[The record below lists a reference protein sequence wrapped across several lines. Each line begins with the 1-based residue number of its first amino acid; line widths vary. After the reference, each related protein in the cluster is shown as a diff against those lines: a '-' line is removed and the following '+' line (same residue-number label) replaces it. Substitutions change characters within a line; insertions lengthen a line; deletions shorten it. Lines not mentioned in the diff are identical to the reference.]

1 MKYSFSIIK
10 SQSSLYL
17 LVLLTFLF
25 NPKIYSQTDST
36 QLSTEEIIKEMLQEP
51 ATESDNED
59 IYEILEDLSLN
70 PIDINSAD
78 ISELQRIPG
87 LTIFYASLIIEHRK
101 KFGSFFSLNEMNLIE
116 GLPKVLIEKAK
127 PFLTIVVEK
136 YNEDLSQELTSGK
149 TFANIFDNIKL
160 NFRSRVMNDLQER
173 RGFSENKYEG
183 SRPKIYNRVLLKY
196 DNLIEA
202 GLVAEKDA
210 GEKSL
215 NDFTSFHVALK
226 NYEFIKTFVLGDYT
240 LEFGQGLALWSPFA
254 FSKGADAIYPLKRKG
269 KPINPF
275 KSTNENNFFRG
286 AASSIR
292 LNNFFMVS
300 SFYSNNFFDANID
313 SISRSIL
320 SIPIDGFH
328 RTETEIRKR
337 KSAREIMY
345 GGRIDY
351 KNESENINT
360 GVLYYTSMFSSSFL
374 QESPF
379 DLNGDKFNYY
389 SIYYDLYFGKINL
402 FGESAFDERS
412 IASLIS
418 ASFSIDKNFSFI
430 TSVRSYPRNY
440 RNIHSYAFGEKSG
453 NTQNEFGIYTGF
465 QWRNLLGEINFYF
478 DQFKLPYATFENPM
492 PTNGN
497 EFLFDLRSKPL
508 SKVETNLRF
517 KYEKKEITKKIN
529 NLESIVPQIRQA
541 LRGEVIFE
549 TSKQL
554 RLRTRIEF
562 NNYTIPKMNVNEIG
576 MMVFQDVRFSPA
588 QSLSFDGRIIL
599 FQTDSFNSAIYGYE
613 NDLAGI
619 LSNVALYGK
628 GVRWYFLVKYK
639 PIRNMSLSAKYS
651 EMYKPLEKDLGS
663 GFSEIKNNLDN
674 RIHIQVEII
683 F

>member
-1 MKYSFSIIK
+1 MKHSFSIIN
-10 SQSSLYL
+10 SQFSLYL
-17 LVLLTFLF
+17 LALLTILF
-25 NPKIYSQTDST
+25 NPKILSQIDST
-36 QLSTEEIIKEMLQEP
+36 QVQAEEFINEMLQEP
-51 ATESDNED
+51 ITEGDNED
-59 IYEILEDLSLN
+59 IYTILEELSLN

-78 ISELQRIPG
+78 LSEFQRIPG
-87 LTIFYASLIIEHRK
+87 LTAFYASLIIEHRK
-101 KFGSFFSLNEMNLIE
+101 KFGSFFSLSEINLIE
-116 GLPKVLIEKAK
+116 GFPKDLIEKIK
-127 PFLTIVVEK
+127 PFLMAVVGN
-136 YNEDLSQELTSGK
+136 YNEDLSQELTSEN
-149 TFANIFDNIKL
+149 TFANILDNTKL
-160 NFRSRVMNDLQER
+160 NFRSRVMDDLQER

-183 SRPKIYNRVLLKY
+183 SRPKIYNRVLIKY
-196 DNLIEA
+196 NNLIEA

-215 NDFTSFHVALK
+215 NEFTSFHAALK
-226 NYEFIKTFVLGDYT
+226 NYDFIKTFVLGDYT

-269 KPINPF
+269 KPVNPY

-320 SIPIDGFH
+320 SMPIDGFH

-351 KNESENINT
+351 RNESENINV
-360 GVLYYTSMFSSSFL
+360 GVLYYSSKFSNSFL
-374 QESPF
+374 AESPF
-379 DLNGDKFNYY
+379 DLSGDKFNYY
-389 SIYYDLYFGKINL
+389 SVYYDLYFGKINL

-412 IASLIS
+412 VASLMG
-418 ASFSIDKNFSFI
+418 ASLSFDKNFAFI

-453 NTQNEFGIYTGF
+453 NTQNEFGIYTGI
-465 QWRNLLGEINFYF
+465 QWRNLLGEMNFYF
-478 DQFKLPYATFENPM
+478 DQFKFPYATFENPV
-492 PTNGN
+492 PTSGN
-497 EFLFDLRSKPL
+497 EFLFDLRSKPIA
-508 SKVETNLRF
+508 KVETNLRF
-517 KYEKKEITKKIN
+517 KYEKKEITKEID

-562 NNYTIPKMNVNEIG
+562 NNYNIPKMYVNEIG
-576 MMVFQDVRFSPA
+576 MMVFQDVRFSPI
-588 QSLSFDGRIIL
+588 QSISFDGRIIL

-613 NDLAGI
+613 NDLTGI

-628 GVRWYFLVKYK
+628 GIRWYLLIKYK
-639 PIRNMSLSAKYS
+639 PIRNMSLTAKYS
-651 EMYKPLEKDLGS
+651 ETYKPLEKSLGS

-674 RIHIQVEII
+674 RINIQVDII